1 MSNEIIKNFIYDY
14 NTKQYKITLM
24 DDSIIEIALDDL
36 IDQYTKMKEEREKTK
51 PCTNDMII
59 KNWSM
64 DKHGNQNFKLANDD
78 TITINSSD
86 LVDLY
91 INCKEDQEAK

>member
-1 MSNEIIKNFIYDY
+1 MSNEIIKNAIYDY
-14 NTKQYKITLM
+14 NTNQCKITLM
-24 DDSIIEIALDDL
+24 NDSIIEIALDDL
-36 IDQYTKMKEEREKTK
+36 IDQYAKMEEEKEKTK
-51 PCTNDMII
+51 PCANDMII

-78 TITINSSD
+78 IITINSSD

-91 INCKEDQEAK
+91 INCKKDQEAK